1 MQPMTAAYSDHPPQ
15 STPTKMNKPDN
26 TLPILRRENVEL
38 IAQGAPDTYSNNSLS
53 SQRCTD
59 YGKQLLADI
68 QIAGMTDEL
77 DAKCAEYII
86 KTKRTLKV
94 MNERRSP
101 ITKLFDQIRTEF
113 TAMENAIDPAKSGT
127 IPYQIQSARNA
138 YATKKREEAE
148 RARKEEMRRQQ
159 REQAVS
165 RYTQEAED
173 DYRRQFDSLIT
184 EKINALTSL
193 NQSLTL
199 DNYDTVVAQI
209 NNFHVTLGN
218 EWFQQC
224 QSYAHKPYEITDA
237 EATDIRQTILNR
249 LSTQFK
255 EQYAAEIG
263 EYRDTIV
270 DALPS
275 KKRELKRMARAD
287 AEEQAR
293 IKADLQARE
302 AAEARRLEQERK
314 RKEEEAKAAKQVQQT
329 ATEMD
334 GLFGVAAVT
343 EGAYQPKTSVK
354 KRITADSADGILAI
368 LSMWWSKEGQFM
380 PVDELSKIFKKQIT
394 YCEKLAN
401 DKDHPE
407 QISSP
412 FVHYEEEVKAK

>member
-1 MQPMTAAYSDHPPQ
+1 
-15 STPTKMNKPDN
+15 MNKPDN